1 MLIIKGYNDISNII
15 GGLTMEENLILNK
28 LRDDYKENIETFYNL
43 KKFMKVYNP
52 WTDKEIEKLSEDF
65 IGALEN
71 GNDFSWLQVD
81 KDLYDDLK
89 KSKGKDLSIDYGIPS
104 HIRGDID
111 KGTLFLCLVNP
122 NIDTR
127 VAMSEALNARKA
139 KENLNLKD
147 YIKDYIINTD
157 SKGGIFYMELENLL
171 SNKDED
177 PGYYLREYFNLILSA
192 YSKNKDVKSKINSVD
207 KLCKILKD
215 EKLRKKFQKEIQD
228 IKEMSSKIVNLECFP
243 FRSSNPGFATK
254 EEDSK
259 SRFANKLVSSDSKV
273 SLLSA
278 RVIIWK
284 IVEYLSNE
292 NKTKPVF
299 IFRRFNQAW
308 YPSIKNVLTKDL
320 KFTSAESERIINIF
334 HNEFFFTMRKK
345 DHKNNS
351 GLDRGLYKDDKKIE
365 PVEKIYEIIG
375 NAIKGET

>member
-1 MLIIKGYNDISNII
+1 MGENII
-15 GGLTMEENLILNK
+15 LNE
-28 LRDDYKENIETFYNL
+28 LRDRYKEKNKDINVIEDFL
-43 KKFMKVYNP
+43 KKYNP
-52 WTDKEIEKLSEDF
+52 WTKEQIEELSKDF
-65 IGALEN
+65 LKALEN
-71 GNDFSWLQVD
+71 DKEFSWLEVD
-81 KDLYDDLK
+81 EKLYESLK

-171 SNKDED
+171 SNKDEN
-177 PGYYLREYFNLILSA
+177 PGYYLREYFNPILFA
-192 YSKNKDVKSKINSVD
+192 YSKNKDIKRKINSVD

-228 IKEMSSKIVNLECFP
+228 IKEMSRKIVNLESFP

-292 NKTKPVF
+292 NKIKPVF

-308 YPSIKNVLTKDL
+308 YPSIKNVLTEDL
-320 KFTSAESERIINIF
+320 KFTSAESERIINVF
-334 HNEFFFTMRKK
+334 HNEFFLTMRKK
-345 DHKNNS
+345 DHKTNS
-351 GLDRGLYKDDKKIE
+351 GFDRGLYMDDKKLE

-375 NAIKGET
+375 NAIKDKI